1 MQLRD
6 RIKELRR
13 VPASQLR
20 PNPKNW
26 RTHPDTQ
33 QNALRGVLAEIGI
46 ANAVLARELPDGS
59 LMLIDGHLRA
69 ETLGA
74 ETVPVLV
81 LDVDEAEADKLLVT
95 LDPLAVLAEQDDQKL
110 YDLLSSVESQ
120 NPSLQEF
127 LKSNLDDVTQ
137 MLLEAIEKQDEAIAD
152 ATGGEQEQA
161 SDADEPAAVY
171 VNFSFPLTPNQER
184 IVRAAVRVGKEHF
197 GVVNTGDAIAQIC
210 KQWVDENEARD

>member
-26 RTHPDTQ
+26 RTHPEAQ

-46 ANAVLARELPDGS
+46 ANAVLARELEDGS

-69 ETLGA
+69 ETLGT

-95 LDPLAVLAEQDDQKL
+95 LDPLAAMAETNAERL
-110 YDLLSSVESQ
+110 TEL
-120 NPSLQEF
+120 LQEIET
-127 LKSNLDDVTQ
+127 SSEAVQQ
-137 MLLEAIEKQDEAIAD
+137 MLDSLWLSENGFEPNESVSNTEPKEVAMKSGWEIIVTCRDESHQKKLFEALKNEGVECRL
-152 ATGGEQEQA
+152 
-161 SDADEPAAVY
+161 
-171 VNFSFPLTPNQER
+171 LT
-184 IVRAAVRVGKEHF
+184 F
-197 GVVNTGDAIAQIC
+197 
-210 KQWVDENEARD
+210 

>member
-26 RTHPDTQ
+26 RTHPEAQ

-95 LDPLAVLAEQDDQKL
+95 LDPLAAMAETNREQLEQLLETIEAKNESVQEMLEQLAISQGIISPDFEPSSIDDQGKLDELEPKNVTCPNCKCIFDLRKAEQ
-110 YDLLSSVESQ
+110 
-120 NPSLQEF
+120 
-127 LKSNLDDVTQ
+127 
-137 MLLEAIEKQDEAIAD
+137 A
-152 ATGGEQEQA
+152 
-161 SDADEPAAVY
+161 
-171 VNFSFPLTPNQER
+171 
-184 IVRAAVRVGKEHF
+184 
-197 GVVNTGDAIAQIC
+197 
-210 KQWVDENEARD
+210 

>member
-26 RTHPDTQ
+26 RTHPDAQ
-33 QNALRGVLAEIGI
+33 QNAVRGVLAEIGI

-95 LDPLAVLAEQDDQKL
+95 LDPLAAMAETNNERLTELLQEIETSSEAVQEMLDNLWLAENGIEPSISGSSENQKEVAIKSGWEIIVTCRDESHQKEL
-110 YDLLSSVESQ
+110 FQALTSEGVECRLLT
-120 NPSLQEF
+120 F
-127 LKSNLDDVTQ
+127 
-137 MLLEAIEKQDEAIAD
+137 
-152 ATGGEQEQA
+152 
-161 SDADEPAAVY
+161 
-171 VNFSFPLTPNQER
+171 
-184 IVRAAVRVGKEHF
+184 
-197 GVVNTGDAIAQIC
+197 
-210 KQWVDENEARD
+210 

>member
-26 RTHPDTQ
+26 RTHPEAQ

-74 ETVPVLV
+74 ETVPVLI

-95 LDPLAVLAEQDDQKL
+95 LDPLAAMAETDTDKL
-110 YDLLSSVESQ
+110 NDLVNEIG
-120 NPSLQEF
+120 E
-127 LKSNLDDVTQ
+127 TT
-137 MLLEAIEKQDEAIAD
+137 EAIQSIIETMILPGASELFDNEPPADFKEYDETIE
-152 ATGGEQEQA
+152 TTSECPKCGYKW
-161 SDADEPAAVY
+161 S
-171 VNFSFPLTPNQER
+171 
-184 IVRAAVRVGKEHF
+184 
-197 GVVNTGDAIAQIC
+197 
-210 KQWVDENEARD
+210 